1 MAISRLSA
9 KLGQIDKRLV
19 LAHSEIAGGSRQL
32 GLKGCGDTQ
41 RRATVLATGAGRS
54 ASLPGC
60 HRDRVAHQSDARVSF
75 ASSAGGVAVASLVWA
90 GVHVVQELVLQPP
103 AFHDIGPT
111 AIMGYRRDPALA
123 TMKPEEIQAQAFYD
137 LSDAAQENAKLIE
150 RAHEHL
156 SAAYGVFAV
165 GLVAAA
171 IAIVAL
177 VLSLI

>member
-1 MAISRLSA
+1 MNPETTAWLEGTARRVIDAQLTEGARMDTKAREL
-9 KLGQIDKRLV
+9 LGFVGI
-19 LAHSEIAGGSRQL
+19 IL
-32 GLKGCGDTQ
+32 GL
-41 RRATVLATGAGRS
+41 LATAASQSGSVAGVFGAIFY
-54 ASLPGC
+54 
-60 HRDRVAHQSDARVSF
+60 F
-75 ASSAGGVAVASLVWA
+75 AAIVAVASLIWA